1 MADIAESH
9 APETSPLRSQAIDRS
24 LDGARARAEHRVQ
37 RFLDATTELIIEKG
51 GLDFTVQD
59 VVERSTQS
67 LRSFYQFFDGKQ
79 HLLLAVYEDAIRA
92 AALELETIC
101 DGIDDP
107 LERLH
112 ISIVTIYEWSE
123 REPSLAT
130 PSPHLAVR
138 SMAAFI
144 FELMA
149 TDRDAVVVATEPVF
163 ALLLSVL
170 QRAADAGVVKADNL
184 RADGA
189 FLMQTTMF
197 NAFGTAPVGDAEG
210 RRGRAEALW
219 ERLFRGLAAA

>member
-1 MADIAESH
+1 MTDISDSAASEL
-9 APETSPLRSQAIDRS
+9 PPLRSQAVDRS
-24 LDGARARAEHRVQ
+24 LDGARARAEQRVQ

-79 HLLLAVYEDAIRA
+79 HLLLAVYEDAVRA
-92 AALELETIC
+92 AADELEGVTA
-101 DGIDDP
+101 DVSDP

-112 ISIVTIYEWSE
+112 VAIVTIYEWSE

-130 PSPHLAVR
+130 PSPHLTVR

-149 TDRDAVVVATEPVF
+149 TDRNAVVVATEPLF
-163 ALLLSVL
+163 SHVL
-170 QRAADAGVVKADNL
+170 TVLAAAEKAGVVKIDNL

-197 NAFGTAPVGDAEG
+197 NAFGVAPVGDAAG
-210 RRGRAEALW
+210 RRARAEALW
-219 ERLFRGLAAA
+219 ERLLHGLSG